1 MTVGQAFFLRRRTGG
16 LQLGTTLKASAKMVA
31 AAAVLGGVAYGTW
44 YVLADALG
52 DSLVAQVVSVGVAL
66 ALGSAAYAA
75 IVLALR
81 IPEAHQILQLFTRRL
96 RND

>member
-1 MTVGQAFFLRRRTGG
+1 MVRARRP
-16 LQLGTTLKASAKMVA
+16 
-31 AAAVLGGVAYGTW
+31 
-44 YVLADALG
+44 LG
-52 DSLVAQVVSVGVAL
+52 DSLAAQVVSVGVAL

-96 RND
+96 RNN

>member
-1 MTVGQAFFLRRRTGG
+1 MI
-16 LQLGTTLKASAKMVA
+16 M
-31 AAAVLGGVAYGTW
+31 AAAVLGAVAYGTW
-44 YVLADALG
+44 YVLDDALG
-52 DSLVAQVVSVGVAL
+52 RSLAAQAVSVGTAL

-96 RND
+96 RNS